1 MATTT
6 YPHLIETAE
15 GLPII
20 EGTRIKVL
28 FIARERLAGNDADA
42 IQRLLPDLTLGQIHS
57 ALAYYYDHQAE
68 MDEEIVRRDRMFEQ
82 RKAEAA
88 ESPLKRKLKDRGL
101 IP

>member
-1 MATTT
+1 MATIT

-15 GLPII
+15 GIPII

-28 FIARERLAGNDADA
+28 FIARERLAGKDADA
-42 IQRLLPDLTLGQIHS
+42 IHRLLPDLTLGQIHS
-57 ALAYYYDHQAE
+57 ALAYDYDHQAE
-68 MDEEIVRRDRMFEQ
+68 MDEEIVRRDRLVEL
-82 RKAEAA
+82 RRAEAA